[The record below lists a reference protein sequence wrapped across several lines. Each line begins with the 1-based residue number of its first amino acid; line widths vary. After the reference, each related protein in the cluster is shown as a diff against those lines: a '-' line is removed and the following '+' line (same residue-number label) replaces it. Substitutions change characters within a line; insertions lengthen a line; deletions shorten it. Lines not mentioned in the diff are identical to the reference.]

1 MHNMNNFVSPPN
13 GRAGEETGLV
23 TLVRALQDKLQLAS
37 KITRDW
43 QVEFEVTVEL
53 ETFDIKVSAIKP
65 NGGGGFIKTIPRQ
78 EVLYYINDPDTLI
91 NLIADLVF
99 DNLLRG
105 IIKNELSE
113 KMHRAMTN
121 VRVLNGKQK

>member
-1 MHNMNNFVSPPN
+1 MNNFVSPPN